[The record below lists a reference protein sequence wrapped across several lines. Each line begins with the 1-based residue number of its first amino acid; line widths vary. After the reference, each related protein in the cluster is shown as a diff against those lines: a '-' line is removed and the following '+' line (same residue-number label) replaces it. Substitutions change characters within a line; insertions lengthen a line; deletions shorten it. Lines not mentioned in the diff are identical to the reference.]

1 MPLTRIL
8 GLGLGLGLVSTRV
21 QPSFDALGRGTTY
34 EDGGELGG
42 LLDVDVDIDFAFA
55 LQYSRWCS
63 AKPFVVSKAASRAC
77 S

>member
-8 GLGLGLGLVSTRV
+8 GVGLGLGLVSTRV

-42 LLDVDVDIDFAFA
+42 LLDADVGIDFAFA
-55 LQYSRWCS
+55 FAFALLALCS
-63 AKPFVVSKAASRAC
+63 GGKALCGAQGC
-77 S
+77 K